1 MAPAGHCHRWAG
13 TEGERRVAAGREQEG
28 VRGGAIFLYGDVIY
42 SGGKKFRQA
51 LKSHAFQALVPLL
64 FHLADSCPEKAKL
77 TFLRC
82 AILLKWEFRKELFR
96 KLAWGHGPGAENDI
110 FIYMVESNFNSYH
123 QFLMQALV
131 YLDSPNRRLKLTA
144 MKFIGRCGHCPIHVK
159 PQSGRE
165 AWVRQLG
172 TCPLSLPAS
181 LSGPHP
187 PPCRGHPAGLLQ
199 QSLLLPEEGRREDS
213 QEILRDAQAGPGL
226 HEPQVLQALLQR
238 RRRAVAVR
246 HDLLSQPR
254 AADPCSWFC
263 CVVLCF
269 LVLY

>member
-64 FHLADSCPEKAKL
+64 FHLADSCPEVVTKAKL

-144 MKFIGRCGHCPIHVK
+144 MKFIGGILQDYFSNLCFYLKKDDVK
-159 PQSGRE
+159 TLKKYFE
-165 AWVRQLG
+165 TLRQD
-172 TCPLSLPAS
+172 PDSMS
-181 LSGPHP
+181 
-187 PPCRGHPAGLLQ
+187 
-199 QSLLLPEEGRREDS
+199 RRFCKHFSKD
-213 QEILRDAQAGPGL
+213 
-226 HEPQVLQALLQR
+226 
-238 RRRAVAVR
+238 VAE
-246 HDLLSQPR
+246 LSQYVMI
-254 AADPCSWFC
+254 F
-263 CVVLCF
+263 
-269 LVLY
+269 

>member
-159 PQSGRE
+159 PQSGALRSTGS
-165 AWVRQLG
+165 ASWAPAP
-172 TCPLSLPAS
+172 CPCLPPSAA
-181 LSGPHP
+181 P
-187 PPCRGHPAGLLQ
+187 PLPPAGGILQ
-199 QSLLLPEEGRREDS
+199 DYFSNLCFYLKKDDVKTLKKYFETLRQDPDSMSRRFCKHFSKD
-213 QEILRDAQAGPGL
+213 
-226 HEPQVLQALLQR
+226 
-238 RRRAVAVR
+238 VAE
-246 HDLLSQPR
+246 LSQYVMI
-254 AADPCSWFC
+254 F
-263 CVVLCF
+263 
-269 LVLY
+269 